1 MNDLEKLER
10 AKYYLIRLAEGTDP
24 ISGQEMPEDTCLNQV
39 RLARC
44 FYYVADILNKVI
56 ENGGTVGRKPSV
68 KKEELLLHNDML
80 SRMQP
85 AEQALQISDFT
96 KRINQIIEEYG
107 MRNLPTT
114 AFTNW
119 LVSKELLREELT
131 RGNKRRKVPVPAA
144 EGVGIF
150 SETRSGMYGE
160 YEAVMYSPQAQQFL
174 IDHLERIVEMWKNK

>member
-1 MNDLEKLER
+1 MNELEKLER
-10 AKYYLIRLAEGTDP
+10 AKHYLTKLAEGTDP
-24 ISGQEMPEDTCLNQV
+24 ISGQELPEDTCLNQV

-44 FYYVADILNKVI
+44 FFYVADVLNKVI

-68 KKEELLLHNDML
+68 KKEELLLHGDML
-80 SRMQP
+80 SRMTP

-96 KRINQIIEEYG
+96 KRINQIIDEYG

-119 LVSKELLREELT
+119 LVSKELLREEL
-131 RGNKRRKVPVPAA
+131 GKGGKRRKVPVPAA

-150 SETRSGMYGE
+150 TEARSGMYGT
-160 YEAVMYSPQAQQFL
+160 YEAVLYSPQAQQFL
-174 IDHLERIVEMWKNK
+174 IDHLELIVEEWKKK